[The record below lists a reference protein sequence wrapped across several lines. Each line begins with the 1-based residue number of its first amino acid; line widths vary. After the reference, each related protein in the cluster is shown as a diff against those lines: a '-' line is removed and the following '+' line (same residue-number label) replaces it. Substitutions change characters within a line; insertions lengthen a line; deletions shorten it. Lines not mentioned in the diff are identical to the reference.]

1 MFVVRKGR
9 VWTSKI
15 DTEMMLSIDVGVFED
30 IMGFVIMGRL
40 FNNRSVTVIATGIR
54 DEMVVIVLDKMGTNK
69 ELGIWKSLVNKVR

>member
-30 IMGFVIMGRL
+30 IMGFVRMGRL

-54 DEMVVIVLDKMGTNK
+54 DEMVVSVLDKMGTNK
-69 ELGIWKSLVNKVR
+69 ELGIWKSLVNEVR

>member
-30 IMGFVIMGRL
+30 IMGFVRMDRL
-40 FNNRSVTVIATGIR
+40 FINISVTVNATGIR
-54 DEMVVIVLDKMGTNK
+54 DEMVVSMLDKMGTNK
-69 ELGIWKSLVNKVR
+69 ERKSLVNKVR